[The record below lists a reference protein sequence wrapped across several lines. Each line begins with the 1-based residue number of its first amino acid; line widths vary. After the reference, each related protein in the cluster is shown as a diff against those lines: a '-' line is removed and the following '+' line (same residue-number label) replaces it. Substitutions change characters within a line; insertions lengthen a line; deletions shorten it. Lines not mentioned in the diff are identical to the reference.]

1 MSTTTSTAFNIQGVG
16 SGYGQFCFL
25 STNTWGIAN
34 ASSLALIASGS
45 TTQALT
51 SPVTGA
57 FISEDIFLGVSNP
70 AASGDSAFA
79 FMINNGVF
87 STFPLPSGATYT
99 TTALTTYTVPSASDN
114 ADLWVM
120 AGDGEQTD
128 VSFLNLNVICGLA
141 SGTSYFNSTTYD
153 DIGSTPAFA
162 IIDNIA
168 YINNYGSNIFNT
180 VNLVNQSA
188 NYINGLYT
196 FNSTPLTLGTL
207 NGNIFFLGGSNDIH
221 ITSTSSTMLFT
232 VPSSALPA
240 NIDAVLNYNGTLFV
254 VDWVNSQAMSILLA
268 YSPNTGWSATYS
280 PVFPLD
286 FNPNN
291 VVVPYAAFD
300 SVAGVLYGDLAGTA
314 VFANLSPMEF

>member
-1 MSTTTSTAFNIQGVG
+1 MAFNIQGVG

-70 AASGDSAFA
+70 ADSGDSAFA

-87 STFPLPSGATYT
+87 STFLLPSGATYT
-99 TTALTTYTVPSASDN
+99 TTALTTYTVPSSSDN

-120 AGDGEQTD
+120 AGNGEQTS

-141 SGTSYFNSTTYD
+141 SGTSYFNISTIYLSS
-153 DIGSTPAFA
+153 IPSFV
-162 IIDNIA
+162 IIDSVVYIPSNDDDYFDSINIV
-168 YINNYGSNIFNT
+168 NESSSFVPLPSNSVASI
-180 VNLVNQSA
+180 
-188 NYINGLYT
+188 
-196 FNSTPLTLGTL
+196 PLTLGTL
-207 NGNIFFLGGSNDIH
+207 NGNIFYIYDNQIYLVN
-221 ITSTSSTMLFT
+221 TSGTTLFT

-240 NIDAVLNYNGTLFV
+240 NIDAILNYNGTLFV
-254 VDWVNSQAMSILLA
+254 VDWVNSQAMSILISYL
-268 YSPNTGWSATYS
+268 SNTGWSATYS
-280 PVFPLD
+280 PVFPLS

-291 VVVPYAAFD
+291 VSVPYAAFD
-300 SVAGVLYGDLAGTA
+300 NVAGVLYGDLAGTA
-314 VFANLSPMEF
+314 AFANLSPMEF

>member
-1 MSTTTSTAFNIQGVG
+1 MAFNIQGVG

-34 ASSLALIASGS
+34 ASSLALTASGS
-45 TTQALT
+45 TTQTLT

-99 TTALTTYTVPSASDN
+99 TTLQTTYTVPSASDN

-120 AGDGEQTD
+120 AGAGGQNS

-141 SGTSYFNSTTYD
+141 SGTSYFNASTSYSLPSIPT
-153 DIGSTPAFA
+153 FV
-162 IIDNIA
+162 IINGTA
-168 YINNYGSNIFNT
+168 YIASDGNNGLSYIDIVNGSNSSIRTYYSYSSSDTIFT
-180 VNLVNQSA
+180 
-188 NYINGLYT
+188 IGDI
-196 FNSTPLTLGTL
+196 
-207 NGNIFFLGGSNDIH
+207 NGNIFFLTGSQIILID
-221 ITSTSSTMLFT
+221 TSGNTLFT
-232 VPSSALPA
+232 VPSSSLPA
-240 NIDAVLNYNGTLFV
+240 NIDAILNYNGTLFV
-254 VDWVNSQAMSILLA
+254 VDWVNSQAMSILIA

-280 PVFPLD
+280 PVFPLS

-291 VVVPYAAFD
+291 VSVPYAAFD
-300 SVAGVLYGDLAGTA
+300 NVAGVLYGDLAGTA

>member
-1 MSTTTSTAFNIQGVG
+1 MAFNIQGVG

-34 ASSLALIASGS
+34 ASSLALTASGS

-57 FISEDIFLGVSNP
+57 FISEDIFLGVSSP

-87 STFPLPSGATYT
+87 STFPLPSGYSY
-99 TTALTTYTVPSASDN
+99 LTDNTIGYFSPISNDNSAG
-114 ADLWVM
+114 LWVM
-120 AGDGEQTD
+120 GVDPTNNLYF
-128 VSFLNLNVICGLA
+128 SLLNLSVICGLA
-141 SGTSYFNSTTYD
+141 SGTSIYNNLYTSGAVNGGFYIVNGNAYIFPSTNNSTGV
-153 DIGSTPAFA
+153 ILNLISGSQTSFGISAPISSNHLAEGEL
-162 IIDNIA
+162 
-168 YINNYGSNIFNT
+168 GSN
-180 VNLVNQSA
+180 L
-188 NYINGLYT
+188 
-196 FNSTPLTLGTL
+196 
-207 NGNIFFLGGSNDIH
+207 FFLDTSNNIQLTD
-221 ITSTSSTMLFT
+221 TSGDTLFT

-254 VDWVNSQAMSILLA
+254 VDWVNSQAMSILIA
-268 YSPNTGWSATYS
+268 YSPNTGWGATYS
-280 PVFPLD
+280 PVFPLS

-291 VVVPYAAFD
+291 VSVPYAAFD

-314 VFANLSPMEF
+314 AFANLSPMEF

>member
-1 MSTTTSTAFNIQGVG
+1 MAFNIQGVG

-34 ASSLALIASGS
+34 ASSLALTASGS
-45 TTQALT
+45 TTQTLT

-70 AASGDSAFA
+70 ANSGDSAFA

-99 TTALTTYTVPSASDN
+99 TTLQTTYTVPSASDN

-120 AGDGEQTD
+120 AGNGGQTN

-141 SGTSYFNSTTYD
+141 SGTSYFNA
-153 DIGSTPAFA
+153 STPYDISSIPAFV
-162 IIDNIA
+162 IIDGVA
-168 YINNYGSNIFNT
+168 YIFTKSGNVLNF
-180 VNLVNQSA
+180 VNLVNKSGGYIGLSDANNSA
-188 NYINGLYT
+188 NTSLNIGTIN
-196 FNSTPLTLGTL
+196 S
-207 NGNIFFLGGSNDIH
+207 NIFYCSSSGEIVLIN
-221 ITSTSSTMLFT
+221 TSGTTLFT

-240 NIDAVLNYNGTLFV
+240 NINAILNYNGTLFV
-254 VDWVNSQAMSILLA
+254 VDWVNSQAMSILIA

-280 PVFPLD
+280 PVFPLS

-291 VVVPYAAFD
+291 VSVPYAAFD
-300 SVAGVLYGDLAGTA
+300 NVAGVLYGDLAGTA
-314 VFANLSPMEF
+314 AFANLSPMEF